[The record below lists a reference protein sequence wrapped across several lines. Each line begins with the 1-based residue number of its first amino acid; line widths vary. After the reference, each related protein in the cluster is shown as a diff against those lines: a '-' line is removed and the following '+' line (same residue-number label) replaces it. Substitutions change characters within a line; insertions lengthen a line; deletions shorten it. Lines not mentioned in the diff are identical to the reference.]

1 MKSTT
6 IGDMEIEEGT
16 YVCANTW
23 DLHYDKKIWGPDADE
38 FVPERYPLSFI

>member
-6 IGDMEIEEGT
+6 IGDMKIEEGT

-38 FVPERYPLSFI
+38 FVPERCPLSFI